1 MFLQDSFFR
10 FVGSRDRFS
19 YTAGNPPHAALTT
32 DQAQATD
39 RHLNPLRR
47 LASQTAIYGLSSIFG
62 RFLNYLLVPLFTYYF
77 SPAEY
82 GVVSEFYA
90 YAGFLAVLL
99 VFGLETGYFRFRGT
113 LPESGKD
120 TVYATA
126 QRVLFG
132 ANLGF
137 FAGVALFSQ
146 PIADTL
152 NHGDHP
158 DYIIWITAILVLD
171 STAAVCFARLRAEEK
186 AWRFAAI
193 KLVEIAITVAMNLF
207 FIVLCR
213 NAYDQDPASML
224 GRLWDPSIGVGY
236 VFIAN
241 LIGSGVKW
249 LLLLPQLRDL
259 GTGFDR
265 DLFAR
270 MMRYSLPMMVI
281 GFAGVTNEMLDR
293 ALMKYLLPY
302 DADMNLAQLGIYS
315 ACYKLSILMSLFIQA
330 FRYAGEP
337 FFFAHAGEQ
346 GSKALY
352 ARVMTAFVIF
362 CMLIFLLVTLY
373 IDIFKYFI
381 GEPFRAG
388 LTVVPVLL
396 LANLFLGIYINLSV
410 WYKLTDRTLTG
421 AWVAVGGAVVTV
433 ALNLWWVPI
442 FGFMGAAWATL
453 ACYAGMAAVS
463 YLLGR
468 RLYPVPYELA
478 RIFGYIALGLIL
490 YLSHGMITEGE
501 TLPWPISATLCLV
514 VYLFVAYVADGRRLL
529 QPLRE

>member
-1 MFLQDSFFR
+1 M
-10 FVGSRDRFS
+10 
-19 YTAGNPPHAALTT
+19 
-32 DQAQATD
+32 
-39 RHLNPLRR
+39 NPLQR
-47 LASQTAIYGLSSIFG
+47 LASQTAVYGLSSILG

-90 YAGFLAVLL
+90 YTGFLAVVL
-99 VFGLETGYFRFRGT
+99 VLGLETGYFRFRGKSIDIT
-113 LPESGKD
+113 RD
-120 TVYATA
+120 VAYATA
-126 QRVLFG
+126 QRILFV
-132 ANLGF
+132 ANIGF
-137 FAGVALFSQ
+137 FLGIVACSQ
-146 PIADTL
+146 PVADVL
-152 NHGDHP
+152 HHNDHP
-158 DYIIWITAILVLD
+158 DYVVWMAAILALD
-171 STAAVCFARLRAEEK
+171 STAAICFARLRAEEK
-186 AWRFAAI
+186 AWHFAGI
-193 KLVEIAITVAMNLF
+193 KLIEIIVTVAMNLF

-213 NAYDQDPASML
+213 GAYEQDPASL
-224 GRLWDPSIGVGY
+224 FGRLWDPGIGVGY

-249 LLLLPQLRDL
+249 LLLLPLLR
-259 GTGFDR
+259 GIGAGFDR
-265 DLFAR
+265 GLCAR

-302 DADMNLAQLGIYS
+302 DTGTNLAQLGIYS

-337 FFFAHAGEQ
+337 FFFAHAEQQ
-346 GSKALY
+346 GSKVLY

-373 IDIFKYFI
+373 IDVFKYFI
-381 GEPFRAG
+381 GEPFRSG
-388 LTVVPVLL
+388 LAVVPVLL
-396 LANLFLGIYINLSV
+396 LANLFLGIYINLSI

-421 AWVAVGGAVVTV
+421 AWVALGGAAITV

-442 FGFMGAAWATL
+442 LGYMGAAWATL

-468 RLYPVPYELA
+468 RHYPVPYEIT
-478 RIFGYIALGLIL
+478 RIFGYIGLGIFL
-490 YLSHGMITEGE
+490 YLSHGLMSTAGG
-501 TLPWPISATLCLV
+501 LPWPVSATLCLTL
-514 VYLFVAYVADGRRLL
+514 YLFIAYAADGRRLL
-529 QPLRE
+529 RPAPEDRAGSPD